1 MKVSEIKQ
9 EVNSEKV
16 LNVAFDVGKDK
27 LNVAFEIGRLRYDDE
42 FGNRST
48 PINSKLKE
56 FRRLAQEHGFETLRI
71 LCEPSGGYEQAL
83 LKIAHQL
90 GLHTA
95 FVGGEASHK
104 FRMVVHGD
112 PGKSDERDAQPLLAI
127 ASEGKLLTHRVLPAE
142 YDLLRELNR
151 EYDWVSDCRV
161 RVRCEIHALLVRLFP
176 DLPTGSNF
184 LYEAGGRAL
193 AREYGWNPR
202 RIVVAGLEQL
212 EKCLK
217 AANRF
222 IRQKTIGTIWH
233 AARQSTEYHDDT
245 GGASDYLTERLQR
258 RYEEFERLDQQR
270 QALCAR
276 LEEVYLRLREKDPKL
291 PRAVAGVI
299 TLYMLARIVGET
311 GPLSDFSSIRKL
323 YRFAGLNLCRRTSG
337 KYIGKTKI
345 SRKGRVP
352 LRRILGRAVLPLVTK
367 GGLYHAW
374 YHGPDG
380 KTKKGRKGMSALMRK
395 FLKMLFGW
403 YRSGREFEV
412 KRVFTSASE
421 YLVPAA

>member
-16 LNVAFDVGKDK
+16 LDVAFDVGKDK
-27 LNVAFEIGRLRYDDE
+27 LNVAFEIDRLRYDDE

-48 PINSKLKE
+48 PINSKLKA

-127 ASEGKLLTHRVLPAE
+127 ANEGKLLTHRVLPAE
-142 YDLLRELNR
+142 YALLRELNR
-151 EYDWVSDCRV
+151 EYDWVSDSRV
-161 RVRCEIHALLVRLFP
+161 VVRCEIHALLVRLFP
-176 DLPTGSNF
+176 DLPTGNNF

-202 RIVVAGLEQL
+202 RIAAAGLEQL

-217 AANRF
+217 AASRF
-222 IRQKTIGTIWH
+222 IRQKTVGTIWQ
-233 AARQSTEYHDDT
+233 AACQSAEYHDDT
-245 GGASDYLTERLQR
+245 GGASDYLTERLQH

-270 QALCAR
+270 QALCVR
-276 LEEVYLRLREKDPKL
+276 LEDVYLRLREKDPKL
-291 PRAVAGVI
+291 PRAVAGVV

-367 GGLYHAW
+367 GGLYNAW

-380 KTKKGRKGMSALMRK
+380 KTKKGHKGMSALMRK

-403 YRSGREFEV
+403 YRSGREFDV

-421 YLVPAA
+421 CLVPAA

>member
-27 LNVAFEIGRLRYDDE
+27 LNVVFELGRLRYNDE
-42 FGNRST
+42 FCNRSNS
-48 PINSKLKE
+48 INAKLKE
-56 FRRLAQEHGFETLRI
+56 FKRLAQAQDYETLRI
-71 LCEPSGGYEQAL
+71 LCEPSGGYEQSL

-90 GLHTA
+90 GLRTA

-127 ASEGKLLTHRVLPAE
+127 ASEGKLLTHRELPAE
-142 YDLLRELNR
+142 YALLRELNR
-151 EYDWVSDCRV
+151 EYDWVSDSRV
-161 RVRCEIHALLVRLFP
+161 AVRCEIHALLVRLFP
-176 DLPTGSNF
+176 DLSLDSDT
-184 LYEAGGRAL
+184 LYEVGGRVM

-202 RIVVAGLEQL
+202 RIVAAGLEQL
-212 EKCLK
+212 ATCLK

-222 IRQKTIGTIWH
+222 IRQKTIATIWH
-233 AARQSTEYHDDT
+233 AALQSTEYHDDT

-258 RYEEFERLDQQR
+258 RYAEIERLDQER
-270 QALCAR
+270 QALCSR
-276 LEEVYLRLREKDPKL
+276 LAEVYLRLREKDPKL
-291 PRAVAGVI
+291 PRAVTGVVSC
-299 TLYMLARIVGET
+299 YMLARIVGET
-311 GPLSDFSSIRKL
+311 GPISDFSTIRKL

-337 KYIGKTKI
+337 KYIGQTKI

-367 GGLYHAW
+367 GGLYHTW

-380 KTKKGRKGMSALMRK
+380 QTKKGSKGMSALMRK

-403 YRSGREFEV
+403 YRSGREFDV
-412 KRVFTSASE
+412 KRVFISASE
-421 YLVPAA
+421 YLAPAA